1 MTISA
6 PTRSD
11 AVAAAHG
18 RFDSGQLF
26 EELAARV
33 QRRTVSTDPSL
44 AEETE
49 EYFRADL
56 GPAVQAMGFTW
67 NRYDNPASSTHPFF
81 VAERIEEDAAFT
93 VLMYGHADVQ
103 PPQTGQWRDGL
114 DPWTLTVDGDRWY
127 GRGSADNKAQHT
139 INLAALDEVI
149 RLSGGT
155 LGYSVKLLV
164 ESGEEAGSPGLS
176 QFCADH
182 REELAAD
189 VFLASDGPRM
199 SAETPTVFLGSR
211 GTTLIRLEVD
221 ERDRAHHSG
230 NWGGVLSNAGTIL
243 AHALASLVDARGRVL
258 VDALR
263 PAGIDDA
270 VRRATST
277 LRVGSD
283 PGDPALTEGWGEPGL
298 SPAERLFAWNT
309 LEILDFLCGDP
320 HQPVGAIPGTAHADL
335 QFRYVVGSTDAEAV
349 VPAIRAHLQAAG
361 LDQVTVV
368 DRGGMTATRLSP
380 EDPWAQFALA
390 SLEETTGKAPALVPN
405 LAGTIPNGAFADVL
419 GLPTVWVPH
428 SYPGCA
434 QHAPNEHV
442 LASLTREAMGIM
454 AGLLWD
460 LRSHRP

>member
-1 MTISA
+1 MTISG

-243 AHALASLVDARGRVL
+243 AHALASLVDARGRIL

-263 PAGIDDA
+263 PTGIDDA

-320 HQPVGAIPGTAHADL
+320 HQPVGAIPGSAHADL
-335 QFRYVVGSTDAEAV
+335 QFRCVVGSTDAEAV

-361 LDQVTVV
+361 LDRVKVV

-380 EDPWAQFALA
+380 EDPWAQLALA

>member
-1 MTISA
+1 MTISH
-6 PTRSD
+6 PTRAD
-11 AVAAAHG
+11 ALAAAQE
-18 RFDSGQLF
+18 RFDSGRLF
-26 EELAARV
+26 DELAARV
-33 QRRTVSTDPSL
+33 QRRTVSTDPTL

-49 EYFRADL
+49 DYFREDL
-56 GPAVQAMGFTW
+56 GPAVEGMGFTW
-67 NRYDNPASSTHPFF
+67 RRFDNPASPTHPFLI
-81 VAERIEEDAAFT
+81 AERIETDAAFT

-103 PPQTGQWRDGL
+103 PPQTGQWREGL

-176 QFCADH
+176 QFCAEH
-182 REELAAD
+182 RDELAAD

-211 GTTLIRLEVD
+211 GTTLIRLEVE

-243 AHALASLVDARGRVL
+243 AHALASLVDARGRIL

-263 PAGIDDA
+263 PTGIEDA
-270 VRRATST
+270 VREATAR

-283 PGDPALTEGWGEPGL
+283 LGDPALTEDWGEPDL

-309 LEILDFLCGDP
+309 LEILDFICGDP
-320 HQPVGAIPGTAHADL
+320 DQPVGAIPGTAHADL

-349 VPAIRAHLQAAG
+349 VPAVRAHLEAAG
-361 LDQVTVV
+361 LRQVTVV

-380 EDPWAQFALA
+380 EDPWAQLALA